1 MKLKINIIILIMLL
15 AITMPISAEYVFL
28 KDGAIVEGTI
38 ISDAAGSVVIRDK
51 DKKIRQIPRT
61 NIMRILYTELYMGK
75 VYVQKTDGKNV
86 ICYMVDEDR
95 ESYTFRK
102 ELYNPEE
109 FKLKRDQVLFMA
121 RGNPTGLE
129 GEAYTD
135 RVDLKWFPPYNPV
148 KRYRIYIKG
157 PGDKKFIL
165 ADESRSKSSTIND
178 LKSNTKYQFHVTAVD
193 DAGDESIPSNEFAV
207 TTKNIKPEKPD
218 NISLTKNYSSDRKTY
233 TAELKWNPSAD
244 SDGTVKGYNIY
255 RDDIGMDKPT
265 GKSSAP
271 AYSANNLIAEMD
283 YFFTVKAVDD
293 MNEESEEGA
302 FISTRE
308 RPFVLVEVKTGYFMP
323 QGRLGEML
331 KNGYGITLSLYKT
344 DLLLRNIEAGFSAGY
359 RMFEGNDDTTDSSYM
374 IPITANLRYRF
385 PIIQD
390 VALVPEISGGYFYN
404 SIDYMKLNHST
415 LQTEMITNTA
425 FEPAMICSLN
435 LDYKF
440 TERVR
445 AFAGGDYVNIF
456 ESDGR
461 VNLISA
467 NAGISLMFY

>member
-1 MKLKINIIILIMLL
+1 MKLKKHIIILIMSI
-15 AITMPISAEYVFL
+15 AVTMPLYSEYIFL

-38 ISDAAGSVVIRDK
+38 TSDAAGTVTVRTK
-51 DKKIRQIPRT
+51 ENKIRSIPRS

-148 KRYRIYIKG
+148 KHYRIYVKS
-157 PGDKKFIL
+157 PGDKISKL
-165 ADESRSKSSTIND
+165 TDKTGSKSITLKG
-178 LKSNTKYQFHVTAVD
+178 LKSNTKYLIYVTAID
-193 DAGDESIPSNEFAV
+193 SAGDESLPSNELAV
-207 TTKNIKPEKPD
+207 TTKNIKPETPD
-218 NISLTKNYSSDRKTY
+218 NISLVKNYSNDRKTY
-233 TAELKWNPSAD
+233 TAELKWSPSAD

-255 RDDIGMDKPT
+255 RDDIGMDKPA
-265 GKSSAP
+265 GKSTTP
-271 AYSANNLIAEMD
+271 VYSAKNLIAEMD
-283 YFFTVKAVDD
+283 YFFTVKSVDD
-293 MNEESEEGA
+293 RNEESEDGA
-302 FISTRE
+302 LISTRE
-308 RPFVLVEVKTGYFMP
+308 RPFVLVEMKTGYFMP
-323 QGRLGEML
+323 QGHLGRML

-344 DLLLRNIEAGFSAGY
+344 DFLFRNIEAGFSAGY

-374 IPITANLRYRF
+374 IPITANLRYRI

-390 VALVPEISGGYFYN
+390 IALVPGISGGYFYN

-425 FEPAMICSLN
+425 FEPAMICSVDA
-435 LDYKF
+435 DYKLS
-440 TERVR
+440 ERVR
-445 AFAGGDYVNIF
+445 AFAGGDYVMIF
-456 ESDGR
+456 ESEDR
-461 VNLISA
+461 VDLISA
-467 NAGISLMFY
+467 NAGISVMFY